1 MIPGMHSRMLLAGAT
16 LLGGLAL
23 AGIPAHAADNKP
35 GAGMH
40 ICISLDKVNA
50 SREGQIRL
58 WKQAAQELG
67 VPKVTIEVADED
79 AQRQSSQVET
89 CLAQRVNG
97 VIEIPWDDQAVLQD
111 IRRARAAHIPLVGM
125 DQAPA
130 DVGTIDYFS
139 GSNPYADGLKLGEEL
154 VKLVGDKPTKV
165 ADIQGALDQYN
176 GIERDKGFKA
186 GIAGHPN
193 IRIVADIPTDW
204 HPEPALAGMENALEA
219 NPDLGAV
226 FVASDGMLP
235 PVWSALQK
243 VGRYTKVG
251 APKHVIV
258 LSIDGDPQ
266 GCAGVKSDY
275 MDAGVAQPFAEMT
288 YDTMKMVIEMAKTGK
303 EPTGKD
309 RVARIPGLMY
319 TPANFSK
326 ASAGV
331 WGCSE

>member
-1 MIPGMHSRMLLAGAT
+1 MVAMKHMRVLLAGAA
-16 LLGGLAL
+16 LAGGLVL
-23 AGIPAHAADNKP
+23 AGIPAHAADSKP
-35 GAGMH
+35 GAGMK

-67 VPKVTIEVADED
+67 VSKLIIEVADED

-97 VIEIPWDDQAVLQD
+97 IIEIPWDDQAVQQD

-130 DVGTIDYFS
+130 DVSTIDYFS
-139 GSNPYADGLKLGEEL
+139 GSNPYADGLHLGEKL
-154 VKLVGDKPTKV
+154 VQLVGDKPTKV

-186 GIAGHPN
+186 GIAGHAN

-204 HPEPALAGMENALEA
+204 HPEPALGGMENALEA

-266 GCAGVKSDY
+266 GCAGVRSGY

-288 YDTMKMVIEMAKTGK
+288 YDTVKVVIEMAKTGK
-303 EPTGKD
+303 GPTGKD
-309 RVARIPGLMY
+309 RVARIPGVMY

-326 ASAGV
+326 TSAEV